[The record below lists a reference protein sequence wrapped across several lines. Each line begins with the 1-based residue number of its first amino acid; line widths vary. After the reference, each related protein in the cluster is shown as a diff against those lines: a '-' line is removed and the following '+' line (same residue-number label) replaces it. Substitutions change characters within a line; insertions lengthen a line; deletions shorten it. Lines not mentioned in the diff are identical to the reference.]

1 MSVPSADQPAS
12 DPVRAEFRAALAGGL
27 EIIAV
32 RALGNVDE
40 AQDAVQETLSQAL
53 TAIRTGRVP
62 PDVPIEAFVYGI
74 LRHVITDVH
83 RRRAREGAMAV
94 DPITLHAPDPSPLG
108 ALIAHEEREVE
119 SRALAEL
126 PAASTATRRSR
137 SSRPRGLSPCSLRRS
152 WHRGRCRCRRK
163 PKWTPR
169 MPIQTR
175 RWYGG
180 SHQSSGHF
188 LGARCP
194 STTGVFVVALEEARA
209 LDWASIRTLPLA
221 VEILS
226 PSSRSADRSTK
237 RRLYQDRR
245 VATYWMID
253 GDEHCVEVWG
263 PDAEFPDVER
273 DLVSWYPA
281 GASRPFTLALGDLS
295 RLI

>member
-1 MSVPSADQPAS
+1 M
-12 DPVRAEFRAALAGGL
+12 
-27 EIIAV
+27 
-32 RALGNVDE
+32 
-40 AQDAVQETLSQAL
+40 
-53 TAIRTGRVP
+53 
-62 PDVPIEAFVYGI
+62 
-74 LRHVITDVH
+74 
-83 RRRAREGAMAV
+83 
-94 DPITLHAPDPSPLG
+94 
-108 ALIAHEEREVE
+108 
-119 SRALAEL
+119 
-126 PAASTATRRSR
+126 
-137 SSRPRGLSPCSLRRS
+137 
-152 WHRGRCRCRRK
+152 
-163 PKWTPR
+163 
-169 MPIQTR
+169 
-175 RWYGG
+175 
-180 SHQSSGHF
+180 
-188 LGARCP
+188 
-194 STTGVFVVALEEARA
+194 ALEEARA